1 MNPSKWSHAII
12 KFLCKGNAFWTRF
25 SVRSGS
31 LGTRRVAPARAV
43 LEVFPQ
49 NFESGKTACLLSSS
63 GRSLEKSLS
72 GRLSGVTLQYLRR
85 ELPPSR
91 RLCCGGDVSL
101 RFSASPT
108 ISPPP
113 PHPLCA
119 AAGPRGASG
128 PGVVPLPRARALQTC
143 LPSSLHS
150 SMGNRRCRRSRVGA
164 GGGSRRGSRA
174 AEAGSLPSP
183 AGARACSPFPARG
196 ARPPLAFSLR
206 VGPLGGLR
214 PRSGGAEAPGRASL
228 GCGLV
233 TTCLRPLALEPA
245 WCDRPRPPGH
255 RGRGPG
261 SGARLHPRGV

>member
-113 PHPLCA
+113 PHPSAQRPALGGLPGPGWFRCRVRGRSRPAFPPPSIHQWETGDAGAPGLGRVVA
-119 AAGPRGASG
+119 AAGDRGRRRPAVCLPLPG
-128 PGVVPLPRARALQTC
+128 PGLAR
-143 LPSSLHS
+143 
-150 SMGNRRCRRSRVGA
+150 
-164 GGGSRRGSRA
+164 
-174 AEAGSLPSP
+174 
-183 AGARACSPFPARG
+183 PFPPGALAHPWPSACELGPWAVYGRGRAEPRLRG
-196 ARPPLAFSLR
+196 ARVWA
-206 VGPLGGLR
+206 
-214 PRSGGAEAPGRASL
+214 A
-228 GCGLV
+228 
-233 TTCLRPLALEPA
+233 A
-245 WCDRPRPPGH
+245 W
-255 RGRGPG
+255 
-261 SGARLHPRGV
+261 